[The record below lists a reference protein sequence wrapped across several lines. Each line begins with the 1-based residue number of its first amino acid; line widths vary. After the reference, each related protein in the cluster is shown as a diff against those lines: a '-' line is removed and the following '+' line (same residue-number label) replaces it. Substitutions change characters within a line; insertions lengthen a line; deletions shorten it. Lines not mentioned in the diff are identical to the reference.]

1 MSCLPVVFPRWHTSD
16 VVEQWLLLECYRFR
30 ATGGAQGGGI
40 RSTAA
45 SPTGKSSRRFVPRN
59 LGQQPQLSMRAPSL
73 SMPYRSNMSMGSFA
87 HPPQGSGFHPPL
99 QAMVG
104 VGLGLSLHST
114 QPGMVVTEVAAWC
127 QIHSGELQRIEVGD
141 MLKAIDDWARHAGR
155 RGSQTPPPGPTA
167 YPGHIRRAPAKRRIQ
182 CNSRARQLRDVAHE
196 HCAGSPLATQQL
208 AVVSCKQGAG
218 STTNGMPCTA
228 SLSGQYPHLCCSNP
242 MIFLALVFP
251 PLRLCECAH

>member
-1 MSCLPVVFPRWHTSD
+1 MPVVFPRRPTSD

-141 MLKAIDDWARHAGR
+141 MLKAIDGWAVTRDVEAVKRRLLGPPHTLVTLGVHR
-155 RGSQTPPPGPTA
+155 RNVEYNVTVVRGSSETSRMST
-167 YPGHIRRAPAKRRIQ
+167 APALPSPHN
-182 CNSRARQLRDVAHE
+182 NSQW
-196 HCAGSPLATQQL
+196 SPASKAQDQQPTVCSAQPLSLASSLMFQPYDIL
-208 AVVSCKQGAG
+208 VIGVPAL
-218 STTNGMPCTA
+218 A
-228 SLSGQYPHLCCSNP
+228 SL
-242 MIFLALVFP
+242 
-251 PLRLCECAH
+251 